1 MYKIIQHRKIWYT
14 ISLLVLIPGIIS
26 LILWKLNLG
35 LDFTGG
41 TLMNLEFELQP
52 SVTEIKNALQPLNI
66 KIATIQPAGEK
77 DVLIRMGTIS
87 NEQRIEILD
96 TLKTKYGRV
105 EEKSFESVGPTV
117 GAELRRKAIIAISL
131 VFIFIILYI
140 TYAFRKVSKEIS
152 AWKMG
157 VCTFLALIHDLLVVI
172 GIFSILGKFKN
183 VEVNSLFITALLTV
197 LGYSVHDTIVVFDRI
212 RYNLLKNSSLP
223 FEQNV
228 NNAVNQTMT
237 RSINTTSTTL
247 LVLFSLYFF
256 GGESIKW
263 FVVALIIGLIS
274 GTYSSIFIAS
284 PLLCDWQKRSK
295 SH

>member
-41 TLMNLEFELQP
+41 TLLNLEFESRP
-52 SVTEIKNALQPLNI
+52 NITEIKNELEPLRV
-66 KIATIQPAGEK
+66 KIATIQPAGQN
-77 DVLIRMGTIS
+77 DILIRMETIS
-87 NEQRIEILD
+87 NEKKIEILN
-96 TLKTKYGRV
+96 TLRTKYGKV
-105 EEKSFESVGPTV
+105 EEKSFESIGPTI
-117 GAELRRKAIIAISL
+117 GAELRRRAIIATNL
-131 VFIFIILYI
+131 VLICIILYI
-140 TYAFRKVSKEIS
+140 TYAFRKVSREVS
-152 AWKMG
+152 SWKLG
-157 VCTFLALIHDLLVVI
+157 VCTILALIHDLLVVV
-172 GIFSILGKFKN
+172 GIFSLLGKFKG
-183 VEVNSLFITALLTV
+183 VEVDSLFITALLTV

-212 RYNLLKNSSLP
+212 RYNLIKDPSFP
-223 FEQNV
+223 FEENV
-228 NNAVNQTMT
+228 NRAVNQTMT
-237 RSINTTSTTL
+237 RSLNTTTTTL

-284 PLLCDWQKRSK
+284 PLLVDWQKRSK

>member
-1 MYKIIQHRKIWYT
+1 
-14 ISLLVLIPGIIS
+14 
-26 LILWKLNLG
+26 
-35 LDFTGG
+35 
-41 TLMNLEFELQP
+41 MNLEFELQP